1 VTHLVLPHQE
11 RRGRLRF
18 FSRSPAEEL
27 IEQLPEIEVHLTG
40 PGRTEAEPDGRGL
53 PHDA

>member
-1 VTHLVLPHQE
+1 VTHVVLPHEE
-11 RRGRLRF
+11 RRGRFRL

-40 PGRTEAEPDGRGL
+40 PGRTDVDPAART
-53 PHDA
+53 DA